1 MLIFNSYFDIT
12 RGYILSPGHLRLQ
25 GYEAA
30 SEALWGGRTPG
41 RARRFP
47 SLRDLLA
54 AREEE
59 SDEPLLDIQKC
70 ASCVV
75 SIYPIGSMVLLYMVT
90 FTINIPQMLACIPY
104 MDPMGIV
111 EHDHDYYNY

>member
-1 MLIFNSYFDIT
+1 MIY
-12 RGYILSPGHLRLQ
+12 YISPGHLRLLQ

-41 RARRFP
+41 RAKRFP

-59 SDEPLLDIQKC
+59 SDEPLLDIC

-75 SIYPIGSMVLLYMVT
+75 SIYCG
-90 FTINIPQMLACIPY
+90 A
-104 MDPMGIV
+104 
-111 EHDHDYYNY
+111 